1 MSEMLW
7 YDGTAD
13 GSSVWCNGT
22 EVVAIVDW
30 KGKSTTKG
38 VGELGCS

>member
-7 YDGTAD
+7 CNGTSD

-22 EVVAIVDW
+22 ETVDVVDW
-30 KGKSTTKG
+30 KGESTTKG